1 MPRALGGEFISFEN
15 TQRLTYPSEA
25 SNICFCRKTSILQ
38 WLLQNKKDR
47 FCVRIF
53 VQTDTPDIDIS
64 RNGREEFGRRVS
76 LVH

>member
-1 MPRALGGEFISFEN
+1 MPRALGGEFINFEN
-15 TQRLTYPSEA
+15 TQRLMYPSEA
-25 SNICFCRKTSILQ
+25 SNKFFFRKTSILQ

-47 FCVRIF
+47 FCVHIF

>member
-1 MPRALGGEFISFEN
+1 MGSLLVLEN
-15 TQRLTYPSEA
+15 THRLTYPSEA
-25 SNICFCRKTSILQ
+25 SNNFFCRKTSILQ

-64 RNGREEFGRRVS
+64 RNGREEFGHRVS